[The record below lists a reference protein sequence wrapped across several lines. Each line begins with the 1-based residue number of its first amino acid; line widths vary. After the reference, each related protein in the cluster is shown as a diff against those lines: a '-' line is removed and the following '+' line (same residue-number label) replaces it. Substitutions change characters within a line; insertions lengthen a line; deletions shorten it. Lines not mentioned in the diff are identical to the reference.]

1 MTDALPALWAGVLAG
16 YAIAVPVGAIATY
29 LVALTARTSWRV
41 GAAAGLGIATA
52 DGLYALVATLG
63 GVALAGVIA
72 PAAPWLRLASGVVLV
87 VLALRTAW
95 VAVREHRARTV
106 PADASPDRR
115 RARLAGPPPGPGRAY
130 VQLFALTVVNPA
142 TVAYFATVVV
152 GARAAAGDAA
162 VVSGALFVVGA
173 FVASASWQLLLAGG
187 GTVLGRWLS
196 GPGGRLATGLVSA
209 AVMLLLVVV
218 LVV

>member
-1 MTDALPALWAGVLAG
+1 M
-16 YAIAVPVGAIATY
+16 
-29 LVALTARTSWRV
+29 
-41 GAAAGLGIATA
+41 
-52 DGLYALVATLG
+52 
-63 GVALAGVIA
+63 
-72 PAAPWLRLASGVVLV
+72 AAPRVRGRLV

-130 VQLFALTVVNPA
+130 AQLFALTVVNPA

-152 GARAAAGDAA
+152 GARAAAGDADVA
-162 VVSGALFVVGA
+162 SGALFVLGA
-173 FVASASWQLLLAGG
+173 FVASASWQLVLAGG

-196 GPGGRLATGLVSA
+196 GPRGRLATGLVSA
-209 AVMLLLVVV
+209 VVMLVLVVV